1 MIDAASSDALAL
13 RATASG
19 FDAVRA
25 KLPDTGN
32 PDRPLDNITIAFQ
45 LSTLGTLLT
54 ELADEVLHRA
64 AEQNRKGH
72 TAPAVMGFAA
82 AVQPACQAVSAL
94 GAVAHQLSARGQAG
108 HLGDEPGAQDACD
121 VDRLMIGDALG
132 MADQALRE
140 TSEGLRA
147 AAAAISPSSARVDAA
162 RSRSTTA
169 APSPT
174 PPAAAVP
181 STAPSGRTGRGR

>member
-1 MIDAASSDALAL
+1 MIDTSSSDVLAL

-32 PDRPLDNITIAFQ
+32 PDRPLDNVTIAFQ

-72 TAPAVMGFAA
+72 TAPAVMGFAL
-82 AVQPACQAVSAL
+82 AVQPACQAASAL
-94 GAVAHQLSARGQAG
+94 GSVALRLTARDQTK
-108 HLGDEPGAQDACD
+108 HLGNGWGYEEHDQLVMGN
-121 VDRLMIGDALG
+121 ALA

-147 AAAAISPSSARVDAA
+147 TAETISSSSARVEAA

-169 APSPT
+169 GPSPT
-174 PPAAAVP
+174 PPAPTVP
-181 STAPSGRTGRGR
+181 PTAPPGRNSRGR

>member
-1 MIDAASSDALAL
+1 MIDTVSSDALAL

-32 PDRPLDNITIAFQ
+32 PDRPLDNVTIAFQ
-45 LSTLGTLLT
+45 LSHLGTLLT

-64 AEQNRKGH
+64 AERNRQGH
-72 TAPAVMGFAA
+72 TAPAIMGFAA
-82 AVQPACQAVSAL
+82 AVQPACRAASAL
-94 GAVAHQLSARGQAG
+94 GAVAHQLSTRDQAG
-108 HLGDEPGAQDACD
+108 HLGDEPGAQDTCD
-121 VDRLMIGDALG
+121 VDRLVIGDVLDV
-132 MADQALRE
+132 ADQALRE

-147 AAAAISPSSARVDAA
+147 AGETISPSSARVEAA

-174 PPAAAVP
+174 PPSPAVP
-181 STAPSGRTGRGR
+181 PAAPPGRNSRGR

>member
-1 MIDAASSDALAL
+1 MIDTASSDALAL

-25 KLPDTGN
+25 KLPDTGDPN
-32 PDRPLDNITIAFQ
+32 RPLDNVTIAFQ
-45 LSTLGTLLT
+45 LSHLGTLLT

-64 AEQNRKGH
+64 AERNRKGH

-82 AVQPACQAVSAL
+82 AVQPACQAASAL
-94 GAVAHQLSARGQAG
+94 GAVALRLSSGDQTR
-108 HLGDEPGAQDACD
+108 HLGNGSAADEYDQL
-121 VDRLMIGDALG
+121 VIGNALG
-132 MADQALRE
+132 IADKALRE

-147 AAAAISPSSARVDAA
+147 AAETISPSSARVDAA

-169 APSPT
+169 APSPAPPASAV
-174 PPAAAVP
+174 PPAAP
-181 STAPSGRTGRGR
+181 PGRAGRGR